1 MAKCDP
7 FSSPLTSHWVSE
19 MVSLLSFFD
28 HRWIAP
34 HWSSQSA
41 IIMCYYYSP
50 DSSIW
55 LILFSTS
62 LTPPVRDTTNILYL
76 YLFFWPC
83 IATLRAWLCNHH
95 HTPVKINGRSMFY
108 SWLLEMALF
117 LGVETGEREEGGE
130 AGGGL
135 GGERRG
141 EERRDCPMLVGMV
154 TWPGEREP
162 GRKEGGRAFVSR
174 E

>member
-1 MAKCDP
+1 M
-7 FSSPLTSHWVSE
+7 
-19 MVSLLSFFD
+19 
-28 HRWIAP
+28 
-34 HWSSQSA
+34 
-41 IIMCYYYSP
+41 
-50 DSSIW
+50 
-55 LILFSTS
+55 
-62 LTPPVRDTTNILYL
+62 
-76 YLFFWPC
+76 
-83 IATLRAWLCNHH
+83 
-95 HTPVKINGRSMFY
+95 KINGRSMFY

-117 LGVETGEREEGGE
+117 LRVETGEREEGGE

-162 GRKEGGRAFVSR
+162 GRREGGRAFVSW